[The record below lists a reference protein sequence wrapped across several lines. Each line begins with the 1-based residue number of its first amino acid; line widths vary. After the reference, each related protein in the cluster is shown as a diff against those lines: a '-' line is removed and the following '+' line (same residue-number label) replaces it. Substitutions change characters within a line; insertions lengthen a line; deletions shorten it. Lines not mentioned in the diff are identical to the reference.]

1 MRRLADA
8 HVDARAFLCA
18 LGVLAASVGV
28 EGQAIK
34 IGSGLDGYEG
44 IYGKPEH
51 WPLRDMAQGS
61 MPETGRALWTQG
73 LLSVLRSARQPGR
86 GAVDTIRLC
95 VPEESL
101 CIPLDRPAPEIRD
114 NFLEAA
120 RSHDGELAIV
130 TGVFVGPDTTST
142 GAVSGFM
149 FWRIEWGPA
158 PPPRASAER
167 PALEAVVR
175 DPARFAGRTVTVEG
189 CFRGDRWPEAE
200 GSARPSGQ
208 GWVLSDGPF
217 HVWVMD
223 EPARGKGWQL
233 VAADAH
239 RGFVVEATGTVQRSG
254 DGVYLGAKGVRL
266 LKRNEERCR

>member
-1 MRRLADA
+1 MRRRRADRHA
-8 HVDARAFLCA
+8 PFFVIFVSLWPAFTWA
-18 LGVLAASVGV
+18 
-28 EGQAIK
+28 QAIQ
-34 IGSGLDGYEG
+34 IGNAPNEYEQ

-51 WPLRDMAQGS
+51 WPLRDLALGS
-61 MPETGRALWTQG
+61 GPQANRAFWTQG
-73 LLSVLRSARQPGR
+73 VLSV
-86 GAVDTIRLC
+86 AVDTIRLC
-95 VPEESL
+95 VPDGAL
-101 CIPLDRPAPEIRD
+101 CIDLDHPAPEIRD
-114 NFLEAA
+114 NFFAAA
-120 RSHDGELAIV
+120 RSHGGDLTVV
-130 TGVFVGPDTTST
+130 TGVFVVPDATLKDGP
-142 GAVSGFM
+142 VSGFM

-217 HVWVMD
+217 HVWVMG
-223 EPARGKGWQL
+223 EAARGKGWKL
-233 VAADAH
+233 DTADAH
-239 RGFVVEATGTVQRSG
+239 RGFVVEATGKVQRSG
-254 DGVYLGAKGVRL
+254 DGVYLEAKSVRL